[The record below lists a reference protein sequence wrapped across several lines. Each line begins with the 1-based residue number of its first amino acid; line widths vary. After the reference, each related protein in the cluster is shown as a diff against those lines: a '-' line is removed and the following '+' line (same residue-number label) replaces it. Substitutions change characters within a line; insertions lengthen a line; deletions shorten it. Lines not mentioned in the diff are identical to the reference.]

1 MYDLNELN
9 RIAAEYG
16 AQVQIDPHEYEMAT
30 IISVRLGNKVAD
42 AKIKNDLLAWK
53 MAKDNTW
60 LQGLVLDMVNRL
72 WRDKVERTVRPRPA
86 STCLVPAGLWS
97 TASMCMSGC

>member
-30 IISVRLGNKVAD
+30 IISVRLGNKVA
-42 AKIKNDLLAWK
+42 APRSRTTSWRGRWRKTTPGSRARCW
-53 MAKDNTW
+53 TW
-60 LQGLVLDMVNRL
+60 
-72 WRDKVERTVRPRPA
+72 
-86 STCLVPAGLWS
+86 
-97 TASMCMSGC
+97 

>member
-16 AQVQIDPHEYEMAT
+16 AQVQIDPHEYEKAT

-60 LQGLVLDMVNRL
+60 LQGLVLDMANRL
-72 WRDKVERTVRPRPA
+72 WRDKVERTVP
-86 STCLVPAGLWS
+86 
-97 TASMCMSGC
+97 

>member
-16 AQVQIDPHEYEMAT
+16 AQVQIDPHECEMAT

-72 WRDKVERTVRPRPA
+72 WRDKVERTVP
-86 STCLVPAGLWS
+86 
-97 TASMCMSGC
+97 

>member
-42 AKIKNDLLAWK
+42 AKVKNDLLAWK

-72 WRDKVERTVRPRPA
+72 WRDKVERTVP
-86 STCLVPAGLWS
+86 
-97 TASMCMSGC
+97 

>member
-16 AQVQIDPHEYEMAT
+16 AQVQIDSHEYEMAT

-72 WRDKVERTVRPRPA
+72 WRDKVERTVP
-86 STCLVPAGLWS
+86 
-97 TASMCMSGC
+97 